1 MILIFL
7 QSNKELIKCTD
18 YYTVYIGVRM
28 ILYKVF
34 ITVINTCYNIIE
46 PDIKKKKIL
55 VKSPE
60 FCLK

>member
-7 QSNKELIKCTD
+7 QSNKMIKCTD